1 MYELGDCMEMIYI
14 ILFLIPTIWIG
25 PFWLLM
31 LLEPSSQRTKQWMHG
46 NSLFIGPLAVW
57 ILTTLLNPSGIID
70 LLVGNPA
77 DFLDT
82 MVELLGTES
91 GTVLAWSHFV
101 AGDIMATRWMWRKA
115 LENEI
120 GLNKTRAIVFFGVML
135 MPVGLLMH
143 VILNPQKSSISIEE

>member
-1 MYELGDCMEMIYI
+1 MELIYTV
-14 ILFLIPTIWIG
+14 LFIIPTIWIG
-25 PFWLLM
+25 PYWLLM
-31 LLEPSSQRTKQWMHG
+31 LSEPTSERTKNWMRG

-57 ILTTLLNPSGIID
+57 LITAILEPSGLID
-70 LLVGNPA
+70 LVTGNPI

-82 MVELLGTES
+82 MVEILGTES

-115 LENEI
+115 IENQI
-120 GLNKTRAIVFFGVML
+120 GDSKTRLIVFFGVML

-143 VILNPQKSSISIEE
+143 VILYSEDKTSHSEG

>member
-1 MYELGDCMEMIYI
+1 MELIYTV
-14 ILFLIPTIWIG
+14 LFIVPTIWIG
-25 PFWLLM
+25 PYWFLM
-31 LLEPSSQRTKQWMHG
+31 LSEPTSERTKNWMRG

-57 ILTTLLNPSGIID
+57 LITAILEPSGLID
-70 LLVGNPA
+70 LVTGNPI

-82 MVELLGTES
+82 MVEILGTES

-115 LENEI
+115 LQNQI
-120 GLNKTRAIVFFGVML
+120 GISKTRLIVFFGVML

-143 VILNPQKSSISIEE
+143 VILNPQDKMSHSEG